1 MKCWQKLLPVLGTG
15 SVRFPVHAFV
25 RFLFVCANK
34 KEVQKFSPESLDFTA
49 NVLYLQYEQ
58 SDGTKLFKLFQP
70 VCK

>member
-34 KEVQKFSPESLDFTA
+34 KRSPKILSRILGLHRKCIIFA
-49 NVLYLQYEQ
+49 V
-58 SDGTKLFKLFQP
+58 
-70 VCK
+70 